1 MGVSYCVCFFCQGLN
16 FFLILSMGEK
26 RWFYMINWQIRTSTD
41 IDMMYRLTDSLLFRL
56 NF

>member
-1 MGVSYCVCFFCQGLN
+1 MCAFFCQGLN